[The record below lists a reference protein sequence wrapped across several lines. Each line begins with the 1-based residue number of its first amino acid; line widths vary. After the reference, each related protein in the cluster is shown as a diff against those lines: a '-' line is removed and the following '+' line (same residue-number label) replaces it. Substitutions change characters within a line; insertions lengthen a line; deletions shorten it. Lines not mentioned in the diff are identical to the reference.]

1 MVHVGGNLPVLGGYQ
16 TALQN
21 QAGYQPVLSIRTG
34 WVSSR
39 VLPGLI
45 PRVQGII
52 FERTGSQRTSFSQI
66 KKINHTWVGYVN
78 NPKYDS

>member
-34 WVSSR
+34 WVSSGCYLGWYPEYR
-39 VLPGLI
+39 VSFLREQVHKEP
-45 PRVQGII
+45 I
-52 FERTGSQRTSFSQI
+52 FHEL
-66 KKINHTWVGYVN
+66 KKIIHTWVGYVN